1 MSETKQRRHDD
12 DSNVTWAIGVVQG
25 RVELQYLEGPR
36 SRVVMDSENAR
47 QIAEGIAKAAYEAR
61 HGRKPDESK
70 SNLAEAIRERMIN
83 RVAIVAGSLA
93 EQGKSNREIA
103 QTVVDIVMS
112 ELA

>member
-1 MSETKQRRHDD
+1 MVEKQHDPFD
-12 DSNVTWAIGVVQG
+12 DSNVHWAIGVVNG
-25 RVELQYLEGPR
+25 KVELQYLEGPR
-36 SRVVMDSENAR
+36 ARVVMDSENAR

-61 HGRKPDESK
+61 YGTKP
-70 SNLAEAIRERMIN
+70 AEGASQLGEEMRTRMVN

-103 QTVVDIVMS
+103 AAVVDIVMT